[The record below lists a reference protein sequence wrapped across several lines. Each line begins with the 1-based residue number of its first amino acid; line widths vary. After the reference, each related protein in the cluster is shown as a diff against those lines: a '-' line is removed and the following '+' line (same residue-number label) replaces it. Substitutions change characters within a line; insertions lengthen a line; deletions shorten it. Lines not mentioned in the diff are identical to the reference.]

1 MTCELELT
9 HAMCLWVP
17 PYPHCFPTSFA
28 QPLLSGPKLLHVGLT
43 CFKYTAAQLLSM
55 HLSGRLHPI
64 LGYWRG
70 WSAPENVFIEARAKG
85 SGQLVAKIA
94 AVKGSQS
101 RAQCRTYFPKH
112 FAEGR
117 HKVALVT
124 HLHIPPQQ
132 SKVMP

>member
-1 MTCELELT
+1 
-9 HAMCLWVP
+9 
-17 PYPHCFPTSFA
+17 
-28 QPLLSGPKLLHVGLT
+28 
-43 CFKYTAAQLLSM
+43 M
-55 HLSGRLHPI
+55 HPGGRLHPI

-70 WSAPENVFIEARAKG
+70 WSAPKNVLIEARAKG

-101 RAQCRTYFPKH
+101 RTQCRTHFPKH

-117 HKVALVT
+117 HEVALVT

-132 SKVMP
+132 SKVMPQMTWYYSALSAKHLVLLENHSTPVSIYAVELLV